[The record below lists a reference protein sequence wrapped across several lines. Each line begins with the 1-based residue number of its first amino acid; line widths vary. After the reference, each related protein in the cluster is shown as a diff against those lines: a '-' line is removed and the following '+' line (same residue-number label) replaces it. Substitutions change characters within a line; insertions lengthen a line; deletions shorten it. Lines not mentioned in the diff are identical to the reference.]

1 MSSRIRHPKY
11 TKSQLELEQ
20 TGALL
25 KSEQSKTEKL
35 QDFLEHAESDVEQLT
50 NQLEEQKDRISD
62 LEAEKSA
69 SARQL
74 TAAKTGETSPVLFE
88 VYADAL
94 TRDTTKSDS
103 P

>member
-1 MSSRIRHPKY
+1 M
-11 TKSQLELEQ
+11 
-20 TGALL
+20 L

-62 LEAEKSA
+62 LEAEKNV

-74 TAAKTGETSPVLFE
+74 TAAKTGEAPPSSSKCMLM
-88 VYADAL
+88 L
-94 TRDTTKSDS
+94 
-103 P
+103 